1 MTLSATIVEKAK
13 GIALSIN
20 EATEG
25 GSTIPDFPAVV
36 WIVTAVIGLIFCFFG
51 WRLIRPLNVIVD
63 IAAGIFLGDMLADT
77 MFASLVANMPWLRF
91 VLMFVIGTLCGY
103 ITHKF
108 FYVLLFLA
116 DYAGLAVGA
125 DLALMLLLPE
135 DLSFVALIVA
145 VLAALPIAII
155 LFQLI
160 IPAQIFV
167 TDLAGSVLI
176 AGSIA
181 ILLSMEGG
189 IVLAIL
195 GGAFLLGAI
204 VQGRSAIIAKK
215 NLMLDRF
222 SRLLSRCGYNAGRV
236 SDSFVKGFRKT
247 YKTPRALRK

>member
-1 MTLSATIVEKAK
+1 MTLSATIVEKAQ
-13 GIALSIN
+13 GMALSVN
-20 EATEG
+20 EATDG
-25 GSTIPDFPAVV
+25 GSVIPDLPAAV
-36 WIVTAVIGLIFCFFG
+36 WIVTAVIGLIFCIFG
-51 WRLIRPLNVIVD
+51 WRLVRPLNVIAD
-63 IAAGIFLGDMLADT
+63 IAAGIFLGDMLSDT
-77 MFASLVANMPWLRF
+77 AFASLVAEMPWLRF
-91 VLMFVIGTLCGY
+91 VLMLAIGALCGY

-135 DLSFVALIVA
+135 DLSFVALIIA

-167 TDLAGSVLI
+167 TDLLGSVLVAGSV
-176 AGSIA
+176 A

-195 GGAFLLGAI
+195 GGAFLGGVIA
-204 VQGRSAIIAKK
+204 QGRSAIIAKK
-215 NLMLDRF
+215 NLMLERF

-236 SDSFVKGFRKT
+236 SDDFVKGFRKT
-247 YKTPRALRK
+247 YKTRRAFRK